1 MIKIAIDAMGGDNAP
16 KINVDGAMQAIQEF
30 NDIEIMLFGDE
41 NQIKPLL
48 SDDTRITIVHCDDY
62 FRMDEKDLAQAV
74 RRRKDTSMIKAMQAC
89 YDNKCDAIVTAGPT
103 GAVVSGGTLIVKRI
117 PGFYRPALGP
127 VIPQVDG
134 SYMLLLDC
142 GANVECKPEWLLQFA
157 HIASIYSEKVLG
169 KINPRVGLLNNG
181 EEEKK
186 GRELDIL
193 TYDLLK
199 ASSLNFI
206 GNVEGKEILMNKCD
220 VLVTDGFT
228 GNIALKTIEG
238 TAKGFS
244 VVLKNSLTATFRG
257 KLGAIIARKNLNRI
271 RKVFNANEVGGAVL
285 FGCNSVVV
293 KAHGSSDAYAYKNA
307 IRQARLT
314 VKENVIPIIKDVLN
328 ESI

>member
-16 KINVDGAMQAIQEF
+16 KITVDGAMQAIQEF

-62 FRMDEKDLAQAV
+62 YRMDEKDLAQAV
-74 RRRKDTSMIKAMQAC
+74 RRRKETSMIKAMKAC
-89 YDNKCDAIVTAGPT
+89 YDNKCEAIVTAGPT

-181 EEEKK
+181 EEEGK
-186 GRELDIL
+186 GNNLSIQAYELL
-193 TYDLLK
+193 
-199 ASSLNFI
+199 SGQSGLNFI
-206 GNVEGKEILMNKCD
+206 GNIEGRDLFNSRCD
-220 VLVTDGFT
+220 VLVCDGFT
-228 GNIALKTIEG
+228 GNILLKTLEG
-238 TAKGFS
+238 MVFFLAAGVKEE
-244 VVLKNSLTATFRG
+244 
-257 KLGAIIARKNLNRI
+257 LGAIPPTFARLDYTQI
-271 RKVFNANEVGGAVL
+271 GGAPLLGVN
-285 FGCNSVVV
+285 GISVVC
-293 KAHGSSDAYAYKNA
+293 HGSSRRGTVCNGLKIAADSINNK
-307 IRQARLT
+307 IIDKQLQELSRL
-314 VKENVIPIIKDVLN
+314 KIEN
-328 ESI
+328 